1 MSVSSSFFYCV
12 LVSLVWLIPQPLL
25 SVSSQDTAFLIDD
38 FLQDNQLSA
47 LGTAWRSFSDRVMGG
62 RSLGQH
68 RFQELDGKPCLRLTG
83 DISLD
88 NNGGFIQVALAL
100 DKGGRSFDA
109 SSYQGIRVSVRGNN
123 SRYYIHLRSRQSQ
136 RPWQYY
142 AAEFPATEEWRTI
155 EIPFSDFKPEGLRE
169 TLNTSAL
176 LRIAV
181 VAAWQ
186 EFTADVAISRLEFY
200 R

>member
-1 MSVSSSFFYCV
+1 MSLSNSVYYFV
-12 LVSLVWLIPQPLL
+12 LVSLLWLIPLPLV
-25 SVSSQDTAFLIDD
+25 SVSSQESTFLIDD
-38 FLQDNQLSA
+38 FTRDNQLST

-62 RSLGQH
+62 VSRGQH
-68 RFQELDGKPCLRLTG
+68 RFEELDGKPCIRLVG
-83 DISLD
+83 DVSLD
-88 NNGGFIQVALAL
+88 NSGGFIQVALTL
-100 DKGGRSFDA
+100 EDRGRPFDA
-109 SSYQGIRVSVRGNN
+109 SPYQGIRVSVRGNN

-142 AAEFPATEEWRTI
+142 AAEFTATEEWRTL
-155 EIPFSDFKPEGLRE
+155 EIPFSDFKPEGLQAA
-169 TLNTSAL
+169 LNTTAL

-186 EFTADVAISRLEFY
+186 EFTADVAVSRLEFY